1 MIMFIKLAW
10 RNIFRNIRRTAIAS
24 TVVAIGLAS
33 LIFVDALMIGME
45 KDMIKSATESF
56 MGEGQIHREGFQE
69 TYAVDKTIVNLDSL
83 TERLANDELVKNL
96 SVRVLSYA
104 AISSPVN
111 MSSVTMVGIDP
122 ETEKNL
128 SQIDDAIEEGSY
140 FKADGGERNI
150 VIGSELAE
158 RLEVGIGDRVVLTA
172 TQAET
177 ENLAQELFRVSGIYF
192 MNVDE
197 LDKGMAFVR
206 IGKAR
211 EMLNIGDG
219 GHEIAID
226 FIKSSVGRNKDH
238 PFWQKYSQHANVAE
252 GWAEL
257 MPQLETAFELSR
269 FSIYITGLILFGVV
283 ALGIINAL
291 FMSLYERMYEFGVL
305 LAVGTR
311 KNELARLIVFEAGA
325 LAIVSAIAGIIL
337 GFVVNYIFGHIGFDF
352 TGSEY
357 SGVTFREPLYP
368 VMTIGQYIIY
378 PILVF
383 VFTLLV
389 SLYPAI
395 YAARLTPVKAM
406 RKAH

>member
-383 VFTLLV
+383 VFTLIV

>member
-1 MIMFIKLAW
+1 MFIKLAW
-10 RNIFRNIRRTAIAS
+10 RNIFRNKRRTAIAS

-45 KDMIKSATESF
+45 RDMIKSATESF

-69 TYAVDKTIVNLDSL
+69 TYAVEKTIANLDSL
-83 TERLANDELVKNL
+83 TGRLAHEELVENF

-111 MSSVTMVGIDP
+111 MRSVTMVGINP
-122 ETEKNL
+122 ESEKHL
-128 SQIDDAIEEGSY
+128 SQIDDAMEKGSY
-140 FKADGGERNI
+140 FEAGGGERNL
-150 VIGSELAE
+150 VIGRELAE
-158 RLEVGIGDRVVLTA
+158 RLEVGVGDRVVLTA
-172 TQAET
+172 AQVQTD
-177 ENLAQELFRVSGIYF
+177 NLAQELFRVSGIYF

-206 IGKAR
+206 LDKAR
-211 EMLNIGDG
+211 EMLNLGDSA
-219 GHEIAID
+219 HEIAID
-226 FIKSSVGRNKDH
+226 FRQSSVGRQKDH
-238 PFWQKYSQHANVAE
+238 PFWDEYSRLGNTAE

-257 MPQLETAFELSR
+257 MPQLQTAFELSR

-311 KNELARLIVFEAGA
+311 KAELARLIVFEAGA
-325 LAIVSAIAGIIL
+325 LAIVSSVAGIVL
-337 GFVVNYIFGHIGFDF
+337 GFIVNYIFTHVGFDF

-368 VMTIGQYIIY
+368 VMTAGQFILY

-383 VFTLLV
+383 VFTLIV

-395 YAARLTPVKAM
+395 YAARLTPVNAM

>member
-10 RNIFRNIRRTAIAS
+10 RNIFRNKRRTAIAS

-45 KDMIKSATESF
+45 RDMIQSATKSF

-69 TYAVDKTIVNLDSL
+69 TYAVEKTIANLDSL
-83 TERLANDELVKNL
+83 TKRLDNDELVKNF
-96 SVRVLSYA
+96 SARVLSYA

-122 ETEKNL
+122 ETEKYL
-128 SQIDDAIEEGSY
+128 SQIDDAIEKGSY
-140 FKADGGERNI
+140 FEEDGNERNI
-150 VIGSELAE
+150 VIGKELAE
-158 RLEVGIGDRVVLTA
+158 RLEVGIGDRVVLTV

-177 ENLAQELFRVSGIYF
+177 DNLSQELFRVSGIYF

-197 LDKGMAFVR
+197 LDNGMTFVR

-219 GHEIAID
+219 AHEIAID
-226 FIKSSVGRNKDH
+226 FNNSSVGRNQDH
-238 PFWQKYSQHANVAE
+238 PFWQKYSRHGNVAE

-291 FMSLYERMYEFGVL
+291 FMSLYERMYEFGIL

-311 KNELARLIVFEAGA
+311 KTELARLIVFEAGA
-325 LAIVSAIAGIIL
+325 LAIVSAVAGVLL
-337 GFVVNYIFGHIGFDF
+337 GIVVNYIFGHIGFDF

-383 VFTLLV
+383 VFTLIV

-406 RKAH
+406 RKAY

>member
-1 MIMFIKLAW
+1 MFIKLAW

-383 VFTLLV
+383 VFTLIV

>member
-1 MIMFIKLAW
+1 
-10 RNIFRNIRRTAIAS
+10 
-24 TVVAIGLAS
+24 VAIGLAS

-45 KDMIKSATESF
+45 RDMIQSATKSF

-69 TYAVDKTIVNLDSL
+69 TYAVEKTIANLDSL
-83 TERLANDELVKNL
+83 TKRLDNDELVKNF

-122 ETEKNL
+122 ETEQYL
-128 SQIDDAIEEGSY
+128 SQIDDAIEKGSY
-140 FKADGGERNI
+140 FEEDGNERNI
-150 VIGSELAE
+150 VIGKELAE
-158 RLEVGIGDRVVLTA
+158 RLEVGIGDRVVLTV

-177 ENLAQELFRVSGIYF
+177 DNLSQELFRVSGIYF
-192 MNVDE
+192 MNIDE
-197 LDKGMAFVR
+197 LDKGMTFVR

-219 GHEIAID
+219 AHEIAID
-226 FIKSSVGRNKDH
+226 FNNSSVGRNKDH
-238 PFWQKYSQHANVAE
+238 PFWQKYSRHGNVAE

-311 KNELARLIVFEAGA
+311 KTELARLIVFEAGA
-325 LAIVSAIAGIIL
+325 LAIVSAVAGVLL
-337 GFVVNYIFGHIGFDF
+337 GIVVNYIFGHIGFDF

-383 VFTLLV
+383 VFTLIV

>member
-1 MIMFIKLAW
+1 MFIKLAW

-45 KDMIKSATESF
+45 KDMIQSATESF

-69 TYAVDKTIVNLDSL
+69 TYAVEETIVNLDSL

-150 VIGSELAE
+150 VIGRELAE

-226 FIKSSVGRNKDH
+226 FNKSSVGRNKDH

-269 FSIYITGLILFGVV
+269 FSIYITGLILFGIV

-368 VMTIGQYIIY
+368 VMTTGQYIIY

-383 VFTLLV
+383 VFTLIV